1 MKLKNLLAVVASAAV
16 VFGGSGAYAGDL
28 FGDKPIH
35 VAKDKDKGGEHV
47 SPVPEPSSMLVFG
60 AGLLVASQV
69 ARRKR

>member
-1 MKLKNLLAVVASAAV
+1 MKLKNLLVVVASAAV
-16 VFGGSGAYAGDL
+16 VFGASGAYAGD
-28 FGDKPIH
+28 
-35 VAKDKDKGGEHV
+35 KDKDKDKGEHV